1 MIEIILSKKTTIT
14 EANKYSLE
22 MTILP
27 ATVGVDKNLFVYKT
41 SGASVVFDH
50 VASVY
55 DVENTPL
62 TQVVGNVYHRL
73 DNVALLFDSAFDEAE
88 VEARLLADLVA
99 LERNLTSIEGQFS
112 TDQTLKITEGAVV
125 NIS

>member
-1 MIEIILSKKTTIT
+1 MIEIIVSKKTTIT

-22 MTILP
+22 MVILP

-50 VASVY
+50 AASVY

-62 TQVVGNVYHRL
+62 TQMVGNVYHRL

-88 VEARLLADLVA
+88 IEERILADLVA

-112 TDQTLKITEGAVV
+112 TDQTLKITDGAVV